1 MHMFDIPPGPA
12 EADFG
17 YTPPTQYPPPAP
29 PEEVRELLAQHPEAL
44 EGSADA
50 I

>member
-29 PEEVRELLAQHPEAL
+29 PEEVRELLGPTDDEHQSEA
-44 EGSADA
+44 

>member
-1 MHMFDIPPGPA
+1 MQMLDTQPGPA
-12 EADFG
+12 DAGFG
-17 YTPPTQYPPPAP
+17 YTPPPQYPPPAP

>member
-17 YTPPTQYPPPAP
+17 YSPPPKYPPPAP
-29 PEEVRELLAQHPEAL
+29 PEQVRELLGPTEHEHQSEA
-44 EGSADA
+44 

>member
-17 YTPPTQYPPPAP
+17 YTHPPQYPSPAP
-29 PEEVRELLAQHPEAL
+29 PEEVRELLGPADSEH
-44 EGSADA
+44 SADA
-50 I
+50 L

>member
-12 EADFG
+12 ESDFG
-17 YTPPTQYPPPAP
+17 YEPPPKYPLPAP
-29 PEEVRELLAQHPEAL
+29 PEEVRELLALQPEAL

>member
-17 YTPPTQYPPPAP
+17 YTPPPQYPPPAP
-29 PEEVRELLAQHPEAL
+29 PETVRELLGPTDDEHQSEA
-44 EGSADA
+44 

>member
-17 YTPPTQYPPPAP
+17 YTPPPQYPPPAP
-29 PEEVRELLAQHPEAL
+29 PETVRALLGPTEHEHQSEA
-44 EGSADA
+44 